1 MSLMVLPLAVFI
13 TGDPVPG
20 AKAARGDFFRMITE
34 GVGPEFVCGFE
45 VVVCTNESHYE
56 DPRAYC
62 GIIVSGSPARLNDR
76 EDWML
81 RTEDALCDAHEKQ
94 VPILGIC
101 FGHQLLGEALG
112 GRVEPNPNG
121 REIGTVQLTH
131 RAADSLLDAL
141 ESEPTVAM
149 SHLDS
154 VVEVPPGATI
164 IRSTSLDPHAALRFS
179 ETTWGVQFHPEMD
192 AEIVGHSLEDRRS
205 DIAREG
211 LDVDRLLAAR
221 VDSPYGPELL
231 SAFARFC
238 ASRGPSGKTP

>member
-1 MSLMVLPLAVFI
+1 MLLMVLPLAVFI

-20 AKAARGDFFRMITE
+20 AKVARGDFFRMITD
-34 GVGPEFVCGFE
+34 GVGPDFEGGFE
-45 VVVCTNESHYE
+45 YVLCTQESSFV
-56 DPRAYC
+56 DPRRYC
-62 GIIVSGSPARLNDR
+62 GIIVSGSPARLHDQ

-81 RTEDALCDAHEKQ
+81 RTEEALREAHERE

-112 GRVEPNPNG
+112 GKVAPNPNG

-131 RAADSLLDAL
+131 GSEDPLLDAL
-141 ESEPTVAM
+141 TSEPIVVMT
-149 SHLDS
+149 HLDS
-154 VVEVPPGATI
+154 VIEKPPGATI

-192 AEIVGHSLEDRRS
+192 AEIVGHYLLERRE
-205 DIAREG
+205 DIEREG
-211 LDVDRLLAAR
+211 LDVEVLLSSR
-221 VDSPYGPELL
+221 IDSPYGRELL

-238 ASRGPSGKTP
+238 GSGGSRVKTP